1 MAAEAAAPASGA
13 PPSRDVLAPAKVNL
27 SLQLRGRRPDG
38 YHLLDS
44 LVVFPAVG
52 DVLAVEPSPT
62 LSLAVR
68 GPFAEGL
75 STGAENLVLRAAEAL
90 ARHHGIADGA
100 ALRLTK
106 NLPLASGIGG
116 GSSDAAA
123 ALNLLS
129 RFWGVA
135 VPDGLALS
143 LGADVP
149 VCCAA
154 PRAMR
159 MQGIGERLS
168 PAPRLPPFWLVLA
181 NPRTAVPTAA
191 VFAGVRDRN
200 PPPAPPAPEGGFAGF
215 DAFVRWLALQRND
228 LQAPAMALCPAI
240 GEMLAAL
247 SGAPVA
253 RMSGSGATCFA
264 VVEREAQALA
274 LADRL
279 RPRGWWVAA
288 APVGTPAEAGS
299 DRALDHEPGDALEG
313 RP

>member
-1 MAAEAAAPASGA
+1 MGTRSSALS
-13 PPSRDVLAPAKVNL
+13 DVLAPAKVNL
-27 SLQLRGRRPDG
+27 SLHLCGRRPDG

-52 DVLAVEPSPT
+52 DLLAAEPAST
-62 LSLAVR
+62 LSLTVR

-75 STGAENLVLRAAEAL
+75 STGADNLVLRAADSL
-90 ARHHGIADGA
+90 ARHHGVAAGA

-123 ALNLLS
+123 ALRLLS
-129 RFWGVA
+129 RLWGVP
-135 VPDGLALS
+135 VPEGLALA

-181 NPRTAVPTAA
+181 NPLSAVPTGA

-200 PPPAPPAPEGGFAGF
+200 PPSAPAAPDRGFDDF
-215 DAFVRWLALQRND
+215 DAFVGWLAQQRND
-228 LQAPAMALCPAI
+228 LQESAAALCPAI
-240 GEMLAAL
+240 GEVLAAL
-247 SGAPVA
+247 FDAPVA

-264 VVEREAQALA
+264 VVENEARANA
-274 LADRL
+274 LADRVRL
-279 RPRGWWVAA
+279 RGWWAVA
-288 APVGTPAEAGS
+288 APVGAMLPS
-299 DRALDHEPGDALEG
+299 DRALDDEPGDALE
-313 RP
+313 RRA

>member
-1 MAAEAAAPASGA
+1 M
-13 PPSRDVLAPAKVNL
+13 
-27 SLQLRGRRPDG
+27 
-38 YHLLDS
+38 
-44 LVVFPAVG
+44 
-52 DVLAVEPSPT
+52 
-62 LSLAVR
+62 SLAVR

-75 STGAENLVLRAAEAL
+75 STGADNLVLRAAEAL
-90 ARHHGIADGA
+90 ARHHGIAGGA
-100 ALRLTK
+100 ALRLAK
-106 NLPLASGIGG
+106 NLPLSSGVGG

-123 ALNLLS
+123 ALHLVS
-129 RFWGVA
+129 RLWGVA

-168 PAPRLPPFWLVLA
+168 PAPRLPRFWLVLV
-181 NPRTAVPTAA
+181 NPLRAVPTGA

-200 PPPAPPAPEGGFAGF
+200 PPPAPPAPDGGFADF
-215 DAFVRWLALQRND
+215 DAFARWLGRQRND
-228 LQAPAMALCPAI
+228 LQEPAMALCPAI
-240 GEMLAAL
+240 GDVLATL
-247 SGAPVA
+247 SDAPLA

-264 VVEREAQALA
+264 VVEHEAEAIA

-279 RPRGWWVAA
+279 RPQGWWVAA
-288 APVGTPAEAGS
+288 APVAASTQSAS
-299 DRALDHEPGDALEG
+299 DRPLDDERGDALER